1 MAVDFSVFD
10 EQIDLNALQ
19 KEVQEVDDSQFED
32 VPNGVYD
39 VTFDKMEVKPTKKG
53 DKLMFSVQCS
63 ILDGGFKKRKIFFNR
78 TISGN
83 TSERWTNGQAIKSVC
98 TWLDKLE
105 TQTIPEFVSYADF
118 ADCVLDIFQE
128 VQGKVGANVTY
139 DASGFNPITIN
150 EAFDM

>member
-1 MAVDFSVFD
+1 MAVDFSAFD
-10 EQIDLNALQ
+10 EQIDLKALQ
-19 KEVQEVDDSQFED
+19 KELQEADDSQYED

-63 ILDGGFKKRKIFFNR
+63 ILDGKYKKRKIFFNR
-78 TISGN
+78 TITGN
-83 TSERWTNGQAIKSVC
+83 TSERWTNEQAIKSVC
-98 TWLDKLE
+98 RWLDKLE
-105 TQTIPEFVSYADF
+105 TETVPKFVSCADF
-118 ADCVLDIFQE
+118 ADRILDIFQE

-139 DASGFNPITIN
+139 EANGFNPITIN

>member
-19 KEVQEVDDSQFED
+19 KEVQEADDSQFKD

-63 ILDGGFKKRKIFFNR
+63 ILDGEFKKRKIFFNR

-139 DASGFNPITIN
+139 DASDFNPITIN

>member
-19 KEVQEVDDSQFED
+19 KEVQEADDSQFED

-63 ILDGGFKKRKIFFNR
+63 ILDGEFKKRKIFFNR

-139 DASGFNPITIN
+139 DASDFNPITIN